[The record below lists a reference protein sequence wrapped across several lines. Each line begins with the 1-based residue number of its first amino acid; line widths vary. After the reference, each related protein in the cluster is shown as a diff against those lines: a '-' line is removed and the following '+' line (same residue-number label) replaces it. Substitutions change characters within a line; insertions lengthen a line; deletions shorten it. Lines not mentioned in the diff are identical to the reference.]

1 MSPYLNQSP
10 HLSVNHLRPLPF
22 RMRSEAL
29 LCLVLL
35 LSWMP
40 QPTHGQ
46 TPSSTKASLVVVNAL
61 PGPEN
66 LHVFMASQEL
76 WAAGFTPGQSTGG
89 VIIPAGKPPMEA
101 RCPGFASTKFAADF
115 PDRANCAMVFYPGEE
130 VKEGPEKGKKSIG
143 VFFPPFIL
151 DGQSPK
157 GKSWEAILV
166 GPLAQAS
173 LTFNSQPIN
182 LMIGKPVK
190 LTNAG
195 RIEVKSNGT
204 QLLAASPE
212 ESGNYWLIL
221 FGDSLEKLT
230 AVLLNHIHYDIPKP

>member
-1 MSPYLNQSP
+1 
-10 HLSVNHLRPLPF
+10 
-22 RMRSEAL
+22 MRSEAL

-101 RCPGFASTKFAADF
+101 RCPGFASTKFTADF